1 MSRPKTSPV
10 VVTVMTAHNAVL
22 ISPTKRPRGVLYGL
36 PAPSACLASASPSQF
51 LFFDAASCVLFSARV
66 TKAQFCNQALA
77 APAPSR
83 RSRRAHRALR
93 FRCVRT
99 VGRCAVERGHSGG
112 AARVVARQ
120 SSQPRV
126 IQLILRLSVLKVLR
140 VFHTLPFLGGTHG
153 IERSMERSS
162 IVRSNDRLRFEPK
175 RFQTSLSALFCDK
188 RQLI

>member
-1 MSRPKTSPV
+1 MRFVRHIDCPADVPPKTSPV

-126 IQLILRLSVLKVLR
+126 IQLILRLSVLKVLW
-140 VFHTLPFLGGTHG
+140 VFHTLPFLGGDARIPSEAWNALRVFDRTIG
-153 IERSMERSS
+153 FD
-162 IVRSNDRLRFEPK
+162 SNQKDFRLR
-175 RFQTSLSALFCDK
+175 
-188 RQLI
+188 